1 MSFKIKFCLFLGILF
16 LVNICNGQD
25 KFTSYSN
32 SYFGKTY
39 PIQIVSKEKGKFALW
54 IDAWSYDRVNDK
66 GGIII
71 NQRNYQNFIDAL
83 IQARFKYEEWVKT
96 AKLNNINELSKP
108 MNIKSGADGYF
119 LYGSKWNFQFDINT
133 SFNFEIRD
141 NKGENEYLLFIK
153 TGGLQSSSN
162 QFMKVSGFAIV
173 FRSSDEITKFMDLIS
188 EDKILEFVNKPKKE
202 DLFNE

>member
-25 KFTSYSN
+25 KFTSYIN

-54 IDAWSYDRVNDK
+54 IDAWSYDTVYEK
-66 GGIII
+66 GGIMI
-71 NQRNYQNFIDAL
+71 NHRSYQNFIDAL

-96 AKLNNINELSKP
+96 AKENNIYELSKP
-108 MNIKSGADGYF
+108 MNIKSGVDAYF
-119 LYGSKWNFQFDINT
+119 LYGSKWNFQYDIST
-133 SFNFEIRD
+133 SFNFEVRE
-141 NKGENEYLLFIK
+141 NKGKTEYLLFVK

-162 QFMKVSGFAIV
+162 QFMKVRGFALV
-173 FRSSDEITKFMDLIS
+173 FTSSVEINKFLDLIS
-188 EDKILEFVNKPKKE
+188 EDKIVDFISKPKKE
-202 DLFNE
+202 ELFN